1 MRSAAFTF
9 YENFVVDIKVTFEA
23 IRMGRK
29 DFIQDV
35 KILKEHFRGLNS
47 KSASL
52 VQGFDFQDPELSFKF
67 AYRTGKS
74 ITVQIFVNDSS
85 LQSYPTKFSA
95 FVCVDA
101 VSEEEANIAAKC
113 LSNVNIEN
121 KTVSEIVATIIP
133 KLCDHFRIALPK
145 DLSMNALS
153 KFSRGS
159 SSSTS
164 NQEKAQIKQPIVPAV
179 QTPAQLLNRDLAE
192 LRHFRY
198 NAELLCADEIGFKV
212 VVSMPVTRLGLSF
225 EACEAWNLD
234 PDRYLVCTM
243 QFSPSYIDLQGVI
256 ANALQTK
263 SYLIKEGGSYQV
275 IKDSLKKQ
283 FPITFTVLT
292 SSLPRGIPSQS
303 HHKDDTLE
311 SDHFVLSWTLT
322 ELLRQKFF
330 DMLCDRMWFG
340 IGWSGAEYA
349 DLRRNKELDTD
360 FVNSEQSIYNGQ
372 IDECLIKDEGHHGVL
387 CYLESEDIE
396 VSTARTNR
404 NFLLLVLRFLR
415 RRILLSTKYCLTCH
429 YPHMESSVSSI
440 RPFVCGSALCQHQ
453 ALVGLGNLF
462 EAVLVNSPVV
472 VDLLISLCYVAIGA
486 QNLSPNPSK
495 AIGVTTTTKYEIQNS
510 LVVDW
515 DNDIGTVGTRT
526 ERGYTV
532 YGWKGFDCQVLA
544 NDMLEVFHPETGAPF
559 PVNRCSHT
567 TSVRVLEV
575 SANTLIIDFPI
586 TVSTTVVPNRHVYL
600 PFRVYRRNERNF
612 LNENDAPNY
621 SLLNSTIDKLPS
633 VSTMVQYAKKKILKA
648 ELDKLDPLCFP
659 LLSWIISSNR
669 THLRLMES
677 EDEKVQFGESGT
689 NYGNW
694 KQFIMIMSSPEKEET
709 FQREKEKLKNERR
722 GQALG
727 ELFAFHGS
735 PLQNWHS
742 IIRTSLNWKKIVH
755 GRAYGDG
762 VYHSLQAQTS
772 SSYAGAYHR
781 YDAGVW
787 KNSMLV
793 VQKCMCLS
801 EIVNRPKEFTS
812 TSPHL
817 VVKDESW
824 ITTRY
829 LFVECLRDPLD
840 PTNEEEEDYYNNN
853 NYLPNVNMPTL
864 TSSLTNS
871 LTSVLRRPR
880 DNSGFINLDNTFYPV
895 WLNNH
900 PLQIPIRDFSIINN
914 DIPDESSIGVG
925 QFHYDPSDSQ
935 ILIKGSS
942 NSSSFNNN
950 GSTIFDT
957 IDEDTMDEDEDTE
970 EDVDGNDIEDDDD
983 EEFEYD
989 DNFDDGFEFKDTEE
1003 KREEEID
1010 DEDDGIDLTLLPI
1023 PAESSKGATQRICK
1037 ELRTII
1043 NRQSDP
1049 SNDLGFFVD
1058 TNKLQSVYQWVVQLN
1073 NFDSNL
1079 PLAQDMAR
1087 NRVNSIDLEVR
1098 FAPDYPFVPPYVRV
1112 IRPRLLRFMDGGGGH
1127 VTAGGSICMD
1137 LLTLGNERERGWS
1150 SVYTME
1156 AVLLQVKMALSS
1168 LDPKPARLDR
1178 NWNCEYSPGEAIDA
1192 YIRVANQH
1200 GWAVPQGWNSLFGR

>member
-1 MRSAAFTF
+1 
-9 YENFVVDIKVTFEA
+9 
-23 IRMGRK
+23 MGRK
-29 DFIQDV
+29 DFVQDV

-52 VQGFDFQDPELSFKF
+52 VQGFDFQDPELSFRFGYKI
-67 AYRTGKS
+67 GKS
-74 ITVQIFVNDSS
+74 ITVQIFVNVVVYVSDSS

-101 VSEEEANIAAKC
+101 ANEEEANIAAKC

-133 KLCDHFRIALPK
+133 KLCDYFRIALPK
-145 DLSMNALS
+145 DLSMNAL
-153 KFSRGS
+153 
-159 SSSTS
+159 
-164 NQEKAQIKQPIVPAV
+164 IPVV
-179 QTPAQLLNRDLAE
+179 QTPVMLLNKDLAE
-192 LRHFRY
+192 LKHFRY
-198 NAELLCADEIGFKV
+198 NAELLCADEIGFKI
-212 VVSMPVTRLGLSF
+212 VVSMPVIRLGLSL

-234 PDRYLVCTM
+234 PERFLVCIM

-256 ANALQTK
+256 SNALQTK
-263 SYLIKEGGSYQV
+263 AYLIKEGGSYQD

-292 SSLPRGIPSQS
+292 SSLSKGMPSQS

-349 DLRRNKELDTD
+349 DLKRNKELKSD
-360 FVNSEQSIYNGQ
+360 FLNSERSLFNGQ
-372 IDECLIKDEGHHGVL
+372 VDECLSQDEEQHGVL
-387 CYLESEDIE
+387 CYLESEEME
-396 VSTARTNR
+396 VSTASANR

-429 YPHMESSVSSI
+429 YPHTESVSSI

-472 VDLLISLCYVAIGA
+472 VDLLISLCHVAISG
-486 QNLSPNPSK
+486 QNLSPFPSR
-495 AIGVTTTTKYEIQNS
+495 AIGVTTTTKFDVQNS

-515 DNDIGTVGTRT
+515 DNNIGTVGTRT
-526 ERGYTV
+526 DKGYTV
-532 YGWKGFDCQVLA
+532 YGWKGFDDQVLV
-544 NDMLEVFHPETGAPF
+544 NDMLEVFHPETGLPF
-559 PVNRCSHT
+559 TVNRCSHA

-586 TVSTTVVPNRHVYL
+586 TVSTSTVPNRHVYL
-600 PFRVYRRNERNF
+600 PFRVHRRSERNF
-612 LNENDAPNY
+612 LNSDNTPNY
-621 SLLNSTIDKLPS
+621 SLILTIIDKLPA
-633 VSTMVQYAKKKILKA
+633 VNMMVQYAKKKILKS

-669 THLRLMES
+669 THLRLLES
-677 EDEKVQFGESGT
+677 EEEKVQFNQNDSSY
-689 NYGNW
+689 NNW
-694 KQFIMIMSSPEKEET
+694 KQFVMIMSSPEKEET
-709 FQREKEKLKNERR
+709 FQREKEKLRNERR

-735 PLQNWHS
+735 PLHNWHS
-742 IIRTSLNWKKIVH
+742 IIRTSLNWKKVVH
-755 GRAYGDG
+755 GRAFGDG

-772 SSYAGAYHR
+772 SSYAGASYYHR
-781 YDAGVW
+781 QDTGYW

-793 VQKCMCLS
+793 VQKCMALS
-801 EIVNRPKEFTS
+801 EIVNRPLQFIS
-812 TSPHL
+812 TNPHL
-817 VVKDESW
+817 VVQDESW

-829 LFVECLRDPLD
+829 LFVECLRDPMD
-840 PTNEEEEDYYNNN
+840 STNDEDDDWTNNQNNN
-853 NYLPNVNMPTL
+853 NYVPSIPL
-864 TSSLTNS
+864 SLTNP
-871 LTSVLRRPR
+871 LTSWTRRPR
-880 DNSGFINLDNTFYPV
+880 ENSDYITLDHTYTPL
-895 WLNNH
+895 WLNNQ

-914 DIPDESSIGVG
+914 DIPDESSIGIG
-925 QFHYDPSDSQ
+925 QFNYDLFDSQ
-935 ILIKGSS
+935 DFIKGSVISS
-942 NSSSFNNN
+942 NNR
-950 GSTIFDT
+950 STIFDT

-970 EDVDGNDIEDDDD
+970 DDMDAIDNDDDD
-983 EEFEYD
+983 FEYD
-989 DNFDDGFEFKDTEE
+989 DNFDDDGFEFQENDE
-1003 KREEEID
+1003 KNNDEID
-1010 DEDDGIDLTLLPI
+1010 DDDDDGIDLTLLPI

-1043 NRQSDP
+1043 HKQSEP
-1049 SNDLGFFVD
+1049 SNDLGFFID
-1058 TNKLQSVYQWVVQLN
+1058 TNKLRSVYQWVVQLT
-1073 NFDSNL
+1073 NFDSSL

-1156 AVLLQVKMALSS
+1156 AVLLQIKIALSS

-1200 GWAVPQGWNSLFGR
+1200 GWAVPQGWSSLFGR